1 MRISRTGNCSF
12 KSKGF
17 VLIELLAVL
26 FVLALAAAVIMPS
39 FSAPRGALRK
49 ESGKL
54 ASTIRSLYETT
65 VSKKVQSTLEFDF
78 DSSIV
83 RWKDGSNSGSSTL
96 RTLRGVELQARG
108 FIKKGKLTVFID
120 PSGDNEHMTVF
131 FEDSGERMS
140 VTFNPISGRTKISGP
155 FRDE

>member
-1 MRISRTGNCSF
+1 MLTLRTGNYS
-12 KSKGF
+12 SRRQGF

-26 FVLALAAAVIMPS
+26 FVLALAAAVILPS
-39 FSAPRGALRK
+39 FSAPRGILRK

-65 VSKKVQSTLEFDF
+65 VSKKVRSTLEFDL
-78 DSSIV
+78 DSRVVS
-83 RWKDGSNSGSSTL
+83 WKDGKKSGSSTL
-96 RTLRGVELQARG
+96 RTLTGVELQARG
-108 FIKKGKLTVFID
+108 LVKKGKLTVFID

-140 VTFNPISGRTKISGP
+140 VTFNPISGRTKIRGP
-155 FRDE
+155 FNEE